1 MKGFFKTFAASAMI
15 SAALLMSG
23 MTLQA
28 AEAKET
34 PLSNLA
40 KGINPTPESGG
51 TLENGQFV
59 TDEQKYNLQQAA
71 VIKNSAYVQL
81 DLGAQYS
88 IEVINLKREEEK
100 SYQNTAI
107 VLASDESF
115 SDAQV
120 IYYQN
125 KDDIIGKLGANVNIT
140 ASAQASVYKETY
152 GGQWFYMEGDGTTP
166 TAPQTVKKAR
176 YVRVYLTAPEASDE
190 NKILELA
197 VYGYKDENRRSE
209 AVREKRQID
218 AEHPLFIVPCYS
230 SNYYTP
236 GQEEEPS
243 FKGNETMTGRWG
255 AVPENLRPYH
265 VLLAHT
271 DNLGMSPGTEFQD
284 NNDHKRNN
292 QYVLQSFYEHCLRIG
307 YENEIPVMLMG
318 ITASA
323 VPNGGTRYNLT
334 AVMDYGWLDL
344 MYRMY
349 PNMEGTLNTE
359 NHWSGH
365 QEAVATGSAEQLNIA
380 ARHNGYF
387 AWTERS
393 DFLEDN
399 GVKNNEKWKEAVKK
413 HGDSLYLMYKSTGAV
428 GGQEYSTQ
436 SYMQGLWL
444 GGYTAG
450 WGGLID
456 TWAWS
461 NVAQGPLGADKDSLG
476 NMKWR
481 GVVAYP
487 EAMLGE
493 QLMNMYLEGATIY
506 TMEHP
511 GYTYGV
517 NNKNSPL
524 YTNVVVQVM
533 EHIVK
538 HPAPTRAEVLG
549 RTKAIIYGTLKDKK
563 IFELVGETDLNY
575 FLYDTGRY
583 GSIPVIADWKT
594 KQEVAEELADACTKY
609 GIEMPELLDASDP
622 RLSGDQLHA
631 YFRSKYEK
639 EYNGDAFADLWKDE
653 WYVYNNEHDP
663 ADIDAGQT
671 AVLPLTDGTND
682 TIRLKTTDL
691 KAHTWFVADHSI
703 QNGSMEIYLNNYRTD
718 KSGLF
723 NGTEAGVSFDAK
735 GDLAMA
741 ADGRSCL
748 GLDQYV
754 AQSTNNPDDNDL
766 RTTTWE
772 LTKLTHAPKV
782 EVVEAQEWKD
792 GSSPQIILEPV
803 KFDENTGKATITV
816 KSNGWVRLKIS
827 GLDFAPDENAEQIT
841 DTPAD
846 DTLVE

>member
-1 MKGFFKTFAASAMI
+1 M
-15 SAALLMSG
+15 
-23 MTLQA
+23 
-28 AEAKET
+28 
-34 PLSNLA
+34 
-40 KGINPTPESGG
+40 
-51 TLENGQFV
+51 
-59 TDEQKYNLQQAA
+59 
-71 VIKNSAYVQL
+71 
-81 DLGAQYS
+81 
-88 IEVINLKREEEK
+88 
-100 SYQNTAI
+100 
-107 VLASDESF
+107 ASDESF

-176 YVRVYLTAPEASDE
+176 YVRVYLTAPEASAE

-236 GQEEEPS
+236 GQKEEPS

-271 DNLGMSPGTEFQD
+271 DNLGMSPGKEFQD

-292 QYVLQSFYEHCLRIG
+292 QYVLQSFYEHCLRSG
-307 YENEIPVMLMG
+307 YENDIPVMLMG

-461 NVAQGPLGADKDSLG
+461 NVAQLNRWGLIKTHLG
-476 NMKWR
+476 
-481 GVVAYP
+481 
-487 EAMLGE
+487 
-493 QLMNMYLEGATIY
+493 I
-506 TMEHP
+506 
-511 GYTYGV
+511 
-517 NNKNSPL
+517 
-524 YTNVVVQVM
+524 
-533 EHIVK
+533 
-538 HPAPTRAEVLG
+538 
-549 RTKAIIYGTLKDKK
+549 
-563 IFELVGETDLNY
+563 
-575 FLYDTGRY
+575 
-583 GSIPVIADWKT
+583 
-594 KQEVAEELADACTKY
+594 
-609 GIEMPELLDASDP
+609 
-622 RLSGDQLHA
+622 
-631 YFRSKYEK
+631 
-639 EYNGDAFADLWKDE
+639 
-653 WYVYNNEHDP
+653 
-663 ADIDAGQT
+663 
-671 AVLPLTDGTND
+671 
-682 TIRLKTTDL
+682 
-691 KAHTWFVADHSI
+691 
-703 QNGSMEIYLNNYRTD
+703 
-718 KSGLF
+718 
-723 NGTEAGVSFDAK
+723 
-735 GDLAMA
+735 
-741 ADGRSCL
+741 
-748 GLDQYV
+748 
-754 AQSTNNPDDNDL
+754 
-766 RTTTWE
+766 
-772 LTKLTHAPKV
+772 
-782 EVVEAQEWKD
+782 
-792 GSSPQIILEPV
+792 
-803 KFDENTGKATITV
+803 
-816 KSNGWVRLKIS
+816 
-827 GLDFAPDENAEQIT
+827 
-841 DTPAD
+841 
-846 DTLVE
+846 